1 MASDKVALSRKQV
14 GGEVPI
20 VVSEITET
28 CLYTGLFGSID
39 SARMMTVSDK
49 ITSLADDKQI
59 DVVIVD
65 LFNVESIDSAVAGHM
80 LRLAGILKLVGVT
93 PIFCGIKSNLATT
106 MVTAGVGID
115 GCIITRNLKSAL
127 QISFD
132 LAGYTLV
139 KKES

>member
-65 LFNVESIDSAVAGHM
+65 LSNVESIDSAVAGHM

-139 KKES
+139 KKGS